1 MIKDTPFE
9 SFRQRP
15 DAPAELKEDSR
26 AKRRLSGT
34 TSLNRLDDSAPFTTL
49 PERLR

>member
-1 MIKDTPFE
+1 MIKVTPFE

-15 DAPAELKEDSR
+15 DVPAELKEDSR

-34 TSLNRLDDSAPFTTL
+34 TSLTDWMTPLLTIPW
-49 PERLR
+49 